1 MPAFTLKNMFTDSN
15 LQDPVREI
23 IPTIQTGI
31 PGLDTVLG
39 GGLPAG
45 SLYLIQG
52 LAGSGKTTMAAQ
64 IGFHHARQGKKVL
77 VLTLLGE
84 SHAKMINHFASF
96 SFFDRS
102 LVGKEVVFFSA
113 YASLV
118 KGGLRDLLQLIVG
131 TMAEQQPQILI
142 IDGFRSI
149 RNSTATDLA
158 LAEFMHSVNSLVAS
172 MGCTTFLISPVE
184 GNVTD
189 NENTLVDGVIELGQY
204 RQGMGVIRELQVYK
218 IRGAKHLL
226 GKHVFE
232 VRAEGVV
239 VYPRFEALATNGR
252 PPSAEGVLMSVGI
265 PSWDERIGGGVVKGS
280 ITCLLGSPGVGKT
293 MMGLHFIGEG
303 LKNGENCLIVGFH
316 ESPDALIQKAR
327 NVSIELQ
334 TYVENGQLQVIWQLP
349 LEILVDD
356 LASRMLACIREN
368 KVSRLL
374 IDGVEGLDNLIM
386 HPERSRVFLVALS
399 NELRLHRATVYIT
412 EQLHYFRNG
421 APGANSSSSAL
432 YENIMLL
439 EYFSAADINHR
450 RISVMKLRQ
459 NNYDPS
465 NRVLTIS
472 REGMKVGG
480 LPSSVTVKG
489 PESYDSVG

>member
-1 MPAFTLKNMFTDSN
+1 MISSPLPHAPLHDSTPMLKTY
-15 LQDPVREI
+15 V
-23 IPTIQTGI
+23 

-64 IGFHHARQGKKVL
+64 IGFNHARQGKKVL

-84 SHAKMINHFASF
+84 SHAKMINHFARF
-96 SFFDRS
+96 SFFDRA

-113 YASLV
+113 YTSLV
-118 KGGLRDLLQLIVG
+118 KGGLRDLLQLIVS
-131 TMAEQQPQILI
+131 TMSDEQPHILI

-158 LAEFMHSVNSLVAS
+158 LAEFMHSLNSLVAS
-172 MGCTTFLISPVE
+172 MGCTTFLLSPVE

-204 RQGMGVIRELQVYK
+204 RQGMSVIRELQVYK

-232 VRAEGVV
+232 VRDEGVV
-239 VYPRFEALATNGR
+239 VYPRFEALATSGKA
-252 PPSAEGVLMSVGI
+252 PPAEAGLLSVGI
-265 PSWDERIGGGVVKGS
+265 RSWDERIGGGVVRGS

-293 MMGLHFIGEG
+293 LMGLHFIAEG

-316 ESPDALIQKAR
+316 ESPEMLVQKAR
-327 NVSIELQ
+327 KISIDLQ
-334 TYVENGQLQVIWQLP
+334 PYVDNGQLQVIWQLP
-349 LEILVDD
+349 LEILIDD
-356 LASRMLACIREN
+356 LASRMLACIGEN

-386 HPERSRVFLVALS
+386 HPERSRIFLMALS
-399 NELRLHRATVYIT
+399 NELRLHRVTVYIT
-412 EQLHYFRNG
+412 EQLHYFRKA
-421 APGANSSSSAL
+421 APAADSASSAL

-439 EYFSAADINHR
+439 EYVAVADINYR
-450 RISVMKLRQ
+450 RISVMKLRE
-459 NNYDPS
+459 NDYDAA
-465 NRVLTIS
+465 NRILTIS
-472 REGMKVGG
+472 IEGMVVGG
-480 LPSSVTVKG
+480 LSSSVSLKALEANVNVDQT
-489 PESYDSVG
+489 

>member
-1 MPAFTLKNMFTDSN
+1 MLAASTPQDSFPDAIPALK
-15 LQDPVREI
+15 
-23 IPTIQTGI
+23 TGV
-31 PGLDTVLG
+31 PGLDAVLG

-64 IGFHHARQGKKVL
+64 IGFFHARQGKKVL

-84 SHAKMINHFASF
+84 SHAKMINHFANF
-96 SFFDRS
+96 SFFDRT
-102 LVGKEVVFFSA
+102 LVGKEFVFFSA
-113 YASLV
+113 YASLA
-118 KGGLRDLLQLIVG
+118 KGGLRDLLQLIVA
-131 TMAEQQPQILI
+131 TMSEQQPHILI

-158 LAEFMHSVNSLVAS
+158 LAEFMHSLNSLMSS
-172 MGCTTFLISPVE
+172 MGCTTFLLSPVA

-189 NENTLVDGVIELGQY
+189 VENTLVDGVIELGQH

-218 IRGAKHLL
+218 IRGARHLL

-232 VRAEGVV
+232 VRGEGVV
-239 VYPRFEALATNGR
+239 VYPRFEALATNSK
-252 PPSAEGVLMSVGI
+252 PPPAEAGLLSVGI
-265 PSWDERIGGGVVKGS
+265 PSWDERIGGGVVTGS

-293 MMGLHFIGEG
+293 MMGLHFIGAG

-316 ESPDALIQKAR
+316 ESPETLVQKAR
-327 NVSIELQ
+327 NVSIDLQ
-334 TYVENGQLQVIWQLP
+334 PYVDNGQLQVMWQLP

-356 LASRMLACIREN
+356 LASRMLACVREN

-374 IDGVEGLDNLIM
+374 IDGVEGLGNLIM
-386 HPERSRVFLVALS
+386 HPERSSVFLVALS
-399 NELRLHRATVYIT
+399 NQLRLRRVTVYIT
-412 EQLHYFRNG
+412 EQLHYFRHG
-421 APGANSSSSAL
+421 APEADSSSSAL

-450 RISVMKLRQ
+450 QISVMKLRE
-459 NNYDPS
+459 NDYDAA
-465 NRVLTIS
+465 NRILTITS
-472 REGMKVGG
+472 EGMVIGD
-480 LPSSVTVKG
+480 LPSSVMG
-489 PESYDSVG
+489 QRPRLDGDPG